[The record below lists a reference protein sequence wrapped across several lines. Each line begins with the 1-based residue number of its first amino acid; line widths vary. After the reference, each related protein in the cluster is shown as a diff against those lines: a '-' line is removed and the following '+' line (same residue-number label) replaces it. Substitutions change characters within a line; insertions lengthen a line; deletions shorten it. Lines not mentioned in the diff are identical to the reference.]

1 MTHDEHEMRTAT
13 GILTWAMVGLLIW
26 AIVAALMIAGAK

>member
-1 MTHDEHEMRTAT
+1 MNRTEHEMRTAA
-13 GILTWAMVGLLIW
+13 GILTWTAVGLLIW